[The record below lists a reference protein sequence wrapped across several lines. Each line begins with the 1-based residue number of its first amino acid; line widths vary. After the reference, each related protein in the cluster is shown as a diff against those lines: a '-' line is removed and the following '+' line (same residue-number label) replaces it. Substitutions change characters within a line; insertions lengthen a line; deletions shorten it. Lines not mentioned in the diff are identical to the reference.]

1 MFTSILFIML
11 GYKLDMGLAYYILI
25 GIYFML
31 RCLTS
36 AAQFVSKHKD
46 D

>member
-1 MFTSILFIML
+1 MITSILFIML
-11 GYKLDMGLAYYILI
+11 GYRLGMGLAYYILI
-25 GIYFML
+25 GVSFML

-36 AAQFVSKHKD
+36 AARLVSKLED